1 MPMMSSVPPST
12 PGASAS
18 SGGAGREGDGSPAN
32 LCAWLYD
39 VDQYGKSSRM
49 RSTADSPIPIPMET
63 LAPGEILHIAVD
75 DGRNAHK
82 TEKQRYLWVP
92 KAEGMAS
99 NPVTVAVDGGTWMIR
114 NSGHTNTLRV
124 QQYGL
129 AAVPLRPGTTMPM
142 TGEDVAVWIPV
153 AARERRP
160 NENGEAFR
168 MLLLNASVPPRA
180 TGSQTRLIT
189 APTRY
194 LTAAKQE
201 ALVAYFGLYLSWPPL
216 PAPHVR
222 QQQEVEELAIK
233 NQLPKTPSP
242 KHWARNRHDVLAG
255 EDGLFTAADWYPRL
269 GGAGRSLSNHLAA
282 FHRLVELGT
291 ITLPRVRRWAASHQV
306 EPYVITDNQL
316 GTKA

>member
-129 AAVPLRPGTTMPM
+129 AAVPLRPGRTWRSGSRSRPGNGGRTR
-142 TGEDVAVWIPV
+142 TG
-153 AARERRP
+153 RP
-160 NENGEAFR
+160 SGC
-168 MLLLNASVPPRA
+168 SC
-180 TGSQTRLIT
+180 
-189 APTRY
+189 
-194 LTAAKQE
+194 
-201 ALVAYFGLYLSWPPL
+201 
-216 PAPHVR
+216 
-222 QQQEVEELAIK
+222 
-233 NQLPKTPSP
+233 
-242 KHWARNRHDVLAG
+242 
-255 EDGLFTAADWYPRL
+255 
-269 GGAGRSLSNHLAA
+269 
-282 FHRLVELGT
+282 
-291 ITLPRVRRWAASHQV
+291 
-306 EPYVITDNQL
+306 
-316 GTKA
+316 